1 MKKIKYF
8 ILIFTV
14 AGSMTAC
21 NKQIAEKQVDPNDPT
36 AVPSSLVLGTVLTD
50 ISGTGTAGRLSGTGS
65 SEGVNS
71 WDAAHRWNQ
80 YHCSNYDYYDN
91 NIYAW
96 TNGSFDP
103 YLVLKN
109 VVQMENEAKAIGTPP
124 LNPYEAIGRFIRA
137 YYFYNLTS
145 MFGDVP
151 LNDALQGALNKNPAY
166 APQAQV
172 FAYVLNQLD
181 TANSDFA
188 ALITA
193 NDVSLSPSQ
202 DIYYQGNLAAWQKMV
217 NSFKLR
223 VLVSVSKHAGD
234 LNAPAQFAAIV
245 GNPGKYPIFTSQKD
259 DLKFLYNPGG
269 ANIYSTY
276 PFNPSNFG
284 SVAARFNM
292 ANTYMKTMTS
302 LNDARVFITTE
313 PAWALVKTDTANP
326 AQYKYFAGASTGESL
341 ATMYGNANAG
351 LYSFI
356 NRARYYSNFTGE
368 PNVLIGFKEMC
379 FNIAEG
385 ITQGWATGN
394 AETWYK
400 LGITESMSFYGMD
413 VTKTSF
419 TTYFL
424 PPGNSSVTEVKPY
437 AFNFDFNAYYAQ
449 PSVKLSSTP
458 STAVN
463 QIVMQKYIADFQNSG
478 YESYYN
484 WRRTGVP
491 AFDGGSGVGN
501 NGIVPIRWAYPVNEQ
516 TQNTTNWNAALQ
528 AQGFTQDDLNQVMW
542 LLK

>member
-1 MKKIKYF
+1 MKKIKYIF
-8 ILIFTV
+8 LIL
-14 AGSMTAC
+14 AGAWLMTSC
-21 NKQIAEKQVDPNDPT
+21 NKQIEEKQTDPNDPT
-36 AVPSSLVLGTVLTD
+36 SVPSSLILGTVLTD
-50 ISGTGTAGRLSGTGS
+50 ISGTGTAGRLSATGS

-71 WDAAHRWNQ
+71 WDGAHRWNQ

-91 NIYAW
+91 NIYSW
-96 TNGSFDP
+96 TNGNFDP

-109 VVQMENEAKAIGTPP
+109 VVQMENEANAIGTPP
-124 LNPYEAIGRFIRA
+124 LNPYEAVGRFARA

-151 LNDALQGALNKNPAY
+151 LTDALQGALNKNPAY
-166 APQAQV
+166 TPQAQV
-172 FAYVLNQLD
+172 FAYVLNELD

-188 ALITA
+188 SLIAA
-193 NDVSLSPSQ
+193 NDVSLSSAQ
-202 DIYYQGNLAAWQKMV
+202 DIFYQGNLSAWQKLV

-223 VLVSVSKHAGD
+223 VLVSVSKHATD
-234 LNAPAQFAAIV
+234 LNAAAQFANIIN
-245 GNPGKYPIFTSQKD
+245 NPTKYPIFSDQKD

-284 SVAARFNM
+284 SIAARFNM
-292 ANTYMKTMTS
+292 ADTYMKTMTS

-326 AQYKYFAGASTGESL
+326 AQYKYFAGASTGESMG
-341 ATMYGNANAG
+341 TMYNNANGG

-368 PNVLIGFKEMC
+368 PNVLVGFKEMC

-385 ITQGWATGN
+385 ITRGWSAGN

-400 LGITESMSFYGMD
+400 LGITESMTFYGID
-413 VTKTSF
+413 ITKTSF

-424 PPGNSSVTEVKPY
+424 PPGNSSVTQVKP
-437 AFNFDFNAYYAQ
+437 FPFTFDFNAYYAQ
-449 PSVKLSSTP
+449 PTVQLSNVP
-458 STAVN
+458 AIAIN
-463 QIVMQKYIADFQNSG
+463 QIVLQKYIVSFQNSG
-478 YESYYN
+478 YEPYYN
-484 WRRTGVP
+484 WRRTGIP
-491 AFDGGSGVGN
+491 AFEGGTGVGN
-501 NGIVPIRWAYPVNEQ
+501 NGIVPVRWAYPVNEQ
-516 TQNTTNWNAALQ
+516 TQNTTNWDAALK
-528 AQGFTQDDLNQVMW
+528 AQGFTQDDLNQMMW

>member
-1 MKKIKYF
+1 MKKIKYTF
-8 ILIFTV
+8 LIL
-14 AGSMTAC
+14 AGAWLMTSC
-21 NKQIAEKQVDPNDPT
+21 NKQIEEKQTDPNDPT
-36 AVPSSLVLGTVLTD
+36 SVPSSLILGTVLTD
-50 ISGTGTAGRLSGTGS
+50 ISGTGTAGRLSATGS

-71 WDAAHRWNQ
+71 WDGAHRWNQ

-91 NIYAW
+91 NIYSW
-96 TNGSFDP
+96 TNGNFDP

-109 VVQMENEAKAIGTPP
+109 VVQMENEANAIGTPP
-124 LNPYEAIGRFIRA
+124 LNPYEAVGRFARA

-151 LNDALQGALNKNPAY
+151 LTDALQGALNKNPAY
-166 APQAQV
+166 TPQAQV
-172 FAYVLNQLD
+172 FAYVLNELD

-188 ALITA
+188 SLIAA
-193 NDVSLSPSQ
+193 NDVSLSSAQ
-202 DIYYQGNLAAWQKMV
+202 DIFYQGNLSAWQKLV

-223 VLVSVSKHAGD
+223 VLVSVSKHATD
-234 LNAPAQFAAIV
+234 LNAAAQFANIIN
-245 GNPGKYPIFTSQKD
+245 NPTKYPIFSDQKD

-284 SVAARFNM
+284 SIAARFNM
-292 ANTYMKTMTS
+292 ADTYMKTMTS

-326 AQYKYFAGASTGESL
+326 AQYKYFAGASTGESMG
-341 ATMYGNANAG
+341 TMYNNANGG

-368 PNVLIGFKEMC
+368 PNVLVGFKEMC

-385 ITQGWATGN
+385 ITRGWSAGN

-400 LGITESMSFYGMD
+400 LGITESMTFYGID
-413 VTKTSF
+413 ITKTSF

-424 PPGNSSVTEVKPY
+424 PPGNSSVTQVKP
-437 AFNFDFNAYYAQ
+437 FPFTFDFNAYYAQ
-449 PSVKLSSTP
+449 PTVQLSNVP
-458 STAVN
+458 AIAIN
-463 QIVMQKYIADFQNSG
+463 QIVLQKYIVSFQNSG
-478 YESYYN
+478 YEPYYN
-484 WRRTGVP
+484 WRRTGIP
-491 AFDGGSGVGN
+491 AFEGGTGVGN
-501 NGIVPIRWAYPVNEQ
+501 NGIVPVRWAYPVNEQ
-516 TQNTTNWNAALQ
+516 TQNTTNWDAALK
-528 AQGFTQDDLNQVMW
+528 AQGFTQDDLNQMMW